1 MKKDGIHVVPKSQSN
16 ILKLHVQSLLFIF
29 LFRWKRIEDVHVH
42 CELFKRRK
50 LSERVKKSQKIGTQL
65 GIEPRTF

>member
-1 MKKDGIHVVPKSQSN
+1 MENRERIGIVTNALSMIS
-16 ILKLHVQSLLFIF
+16 IIF
-29 LFRWKRIEDVHVH
+29 LSTDTKFPQYAVYKLH

-50 LSERVKKSQKIGTQL
+50 LSERVKKSRKIGTQL